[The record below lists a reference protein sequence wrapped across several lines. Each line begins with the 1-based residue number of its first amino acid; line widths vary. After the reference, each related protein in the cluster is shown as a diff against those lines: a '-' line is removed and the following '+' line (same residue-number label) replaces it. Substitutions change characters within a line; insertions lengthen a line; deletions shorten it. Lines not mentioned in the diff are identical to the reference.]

1 MKKSLVIKRTGIK
14 EHTSSGKY
22 ENTENNSIQDRR
34 KQQGRISFRLLW
46 SYLVIILAPAVAILI
61 IYNTM
66 QDALLDV
73 QQEKAI
79 NLQTESIS
87 TFNRELD
94 QIVHVLSRI
103 AEDEDVKQYMEASG
117 TLSGSSEYYVGYQLA
132 VNYPD
137 YRLTNRFIQNIYMFP
152 TEGAYVIQLPAV
164 LPNTSRGINTM
175 SAFSD
180 AQDYS
185 ELLDRLNGLNQLQS
199 EGIFWLDNSDGST
212 NLLMFREVAAEKSG
226 QRLGYVIVELD
237 QSMVRDL
244 LRQTLSGDPGAAFL
258 TDADGK
264 LLLVCDNL
272 EGEEVGAASGYT
284 WEEYLRDKGWAE
296 RKLTFVTGN
305 LDYNQWKFVTAV
317 PDSAMANR
325 IGDIRYFIM
334 ILCGLSI
341 LIGIAICMRYW
352 RSSWPVVKKYEK
364 LGEQYQTGGL
374 NGGMDGVWKRLGGVM
389 DRMEE
394 LQKTVEQQAEW
405 AKEGILRKI
414 LYGSY
419 DTAEELQEEADK
431 TGIEVPVDVPC
442 LVAVMKVGDPME
454 QGVSMSEDE
463 IGNCL
468 KEHIGKYLP
477 YQYRMINTEPM
488 TYTLVLMEQTDGR
501 KAKEIFEEINYGFYS
516 GIPLNIYMGISQA
529 AEDLME
535 ISSEYENACTCCE
548 YASYHKIRIP
558 LLPEDIPERRHMVF
572 TVDMEIQL
580 EKTIRNGSREQLEQF
595 MDQIRENFWQR
606 GRQRRHNIEVVRCI
620 ALRCL
625 DEEPDSEELHQL
637 QEKIRCTDNPEGMR
651 ECIFCVRDYF
661 EQQRSQDD
669 DQEQIRLKSR
679 LEGKIQEEYPRQ
691 DFNLAFLA
699 DWAGIPEKKLYRDFK
714 KMFGVS
720 FSSYLEMLRLRQAQK
735 LLQEG
740 RPVQDV
746 AAAVGYSSDYSF
758 RRAFKRVVGV
768 SPSNYQ
774 KLQ

>member
-1 MKKSLVIKRTGIK
+1 MKKSLVKKRTGIR
-14 EHTSSGKY
+14 
-22 ENTENNSIQDRR
+22 ENTGSIKQNTDNSIQVHRE
-34 KQQGRISFRLLW
+34 KQGRISLRLLW
-46 SYLVIILAPAVAILI
+46 SYLVIVLAPAIAIFI
-61 IYNTM
+61 IYSTM
-66 QDALLDV
+66 QAALLDV

-79 NLQTESIS
+79 NLQAESVS

-94 QIVHVLSRI
+94 QIVHVLGRI
-103 AEDEDVKQYMEASG
+103 TDDDDVKQYMENVGS
-117 TLSGSSEYYVGYQLA
+117 LSGSSGYYAGYQLA

-137 YRLTNRFIQNIYMFP
+137 YRLTNQFIENIYIFP
-152 TEGAYVIQLPAV
+152 LEGSYVIQFPAV
-164 LPNTSRGINTM
+164 IPNTSRGINTM
-175 SAFSD
+175 SALSD
-180 AQDYS
+180 SADYS
-185 ELLDRLNGLNQLQS
+185 DLMKQLNGLDELRT
-199 EGIFWLDNSDGST
+199 EGVFCLDNGDGST
-212 NLLMFREVAAEKSG
+212 SLLMLREVISDRSG
-226 QRLGYVIVELD
+226 ERLGYVMAELD
-237 QSMVRDL
+237 QSMVRNL
-244 LRQTLSGDPGAAFL
+244 LRQTLSGDRGVALLA
-258 TDADGK
+258 DGDGK

-272 EGEEVGAASGYT
+272 KGEEISVYSGLT
-284 WEEYLRDKGWAE
+284 WSEYLQEKGWNE
-296 RKLTFVTGN
+296 NKLTFVSGN
-305 LDYNQWKFVTAV
+305 LDYNQWQFITAV
-317 PDSAMANR
+317 PDSTMADR

-341 LIGIAICMRYW
+341 LIGIAICMKYW
-352 RSSWPVVKKYEK
+352 RSSWPVVKKYESLREK
-364 LGEQYQTGGL
+364 DGTASL
-374 NGGMDGVWKRLGGVM
+374 NGGIDGVWKRLGGVM

-405 AKEGILRKI
+405 AREGILRKI

-419 DTAEELQEEADK
+419 DTVEELREEANK
-431 TGIEVPVDVPC
+431 TGIEIPVGLPC

-454 QGVSMSEDE
+454 QGISMTEEEVAVS
-463 IGNCL
+463 L
-468 KEHIGKYLP
+468 KKHIGKFLP
-477 YQYRMINTEPM
+477 YKYRMINTEPM
-488 TYTLVLMEQTDGR
+488 TYTLVLMEQTDSR

-516 GIPLNIYMGISQA
+516 EIPLNIYMGISGA
-529 AEDLME
+529 AGDLME
-535 ISSEYENACTCCE
+535 ISAEYENACTCCE

-558 LLPEDIPERRHMVF
+558 LLTEDIPERRHMVF
-572 TVDMEIQL
+572 TVEMEIQL

-595 MDQIRENFWQR
+595 IDQIQENFWQR

-625 DEEPDSEELHQL
+625 DEEPGTEERQQL
-637 QEKIRCTDNPEGMR
+637 QGRIRCAETPDGMR
-651 ECIFCVRDYF
+651 ECIFEVRDYF

-669 DQEQIRLKSR
+669 DQEQIRLKAE
-679 LEGKIQEEYPRQ
+679 LEAKIDEEYPRQ

-740 RPVQDV
+740 RPVQEV